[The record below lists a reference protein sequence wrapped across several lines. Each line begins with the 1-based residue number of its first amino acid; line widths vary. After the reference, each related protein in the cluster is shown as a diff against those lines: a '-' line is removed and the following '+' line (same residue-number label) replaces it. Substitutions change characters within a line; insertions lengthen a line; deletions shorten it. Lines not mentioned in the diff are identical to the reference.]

1 MRKKTKIKN
10 HPVEPDNNYNS
21 LIVARLINK
30 IMCGGKKDKARGIVY
45 QALQIIEKNLKNP
58 PVDVLEKAS
67 ENLEPELE
75 LKSQKRGGVKLQV
88 PHEISANRKKIISLY
103 WLVTATR
110 ERKKKEVKP
119 MFQRLAEEI
128 TNAYNK
134 TGEAYKKKENM
145 HKMAIANLAFA
156 YNLRK

>member
-103 WLVTATR
+103 
-110 ERKKKEVKP
+110 
-119 MFQRLAEEI
+119 
-128 TNAYNK
+128 
-134 TGEAYKKKENM
+134 
-145 HKMAIANLAFA
+145 
-156 YNLRK
+156 